1 MLESLKQWKAIP
13 AAYAHATTALMIRR
27 PVDGKSDL
35 MFQINII
42 DILKGR
48 NCQFLMSTI
57 RLQ

>member
-48 NCQFLMSTI
+48 NCPF
-57 RLQ
+57 